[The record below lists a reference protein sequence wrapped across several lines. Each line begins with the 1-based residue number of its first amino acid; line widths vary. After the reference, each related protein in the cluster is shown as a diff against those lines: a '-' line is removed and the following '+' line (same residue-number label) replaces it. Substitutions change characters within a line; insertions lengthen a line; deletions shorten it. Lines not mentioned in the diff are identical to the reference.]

1 MVFTDSVIAFA
12 HVGAEKMLDV
22 VPMNDIINIQDCDGV
37 NEAETDDKA
46 GRVLLEIEWKVC
58 GKQPRTYVCACVY
71 ICMHIYQAL
80 IR

>member
-1 MVFTDSVIAFA
+1 MAFTDSVVAFA

-37 NEAETDDKA
+37 NEAETDEKA

-58 GKQPRTYVCACVY
+58 GAHPREYICIYVCVQLGFVEA
-71 ICMHIYQAL
+71 
-80 IR
+80 